1 MDSCYIL
8 SIFLWQLY
16 GNFVGLSSHVIVV
29 MTIILFIMCEH
40 VCFGTRN
47 RMEILYFIEN
57 PIKKI
62 MHSFPR
68 TNKNFVIP
76 YFFQIRII
84 EKFASKH
91 QPHYPNL
98 ENLLR
103 TVSRH
108 LGDLIWNF
116 FCSTEIVFNRN
127 SDMRIDKYAKQ
138 SNWNMNFQTKTWMKM
153 FRV

>member
-1 MDSCYIL
+1 MKYTWMDSCYIL

-68 TNKNFVIP
+68 TNKNFFIP
-76 YFFQIRII
+76 YFFSNSHNRKICVKTSTTLSQPWKPFTHCFTTFGWFNL
-84 EKFASKH
+84 KFFLFDWDS
-91 QPHYPNL
+91 
-98 ENLLR
+98 
-103 TVSRH
+103 
-108 LGDLIWNF
+108 F
-116 FCSTEIVFNRN
+116 
-127 SDMRIDKYAKQ
+127 
-138 SNWNMNFQTKTWMKM
+138 
-153 FRV
+153 